1 MTKPFPRTVMTCFI
15 GQSRTGWSLPYP
27 RHFGRIHSK
36 TTTRLNR
43 VIVETDHI
51 LGMQDEK
58 IYTEAR

>member
-1 MTKPFPRTVMTCFI
+1 MTCFI